1 MSNLVKY
8 CIVAVL
14 AFLIGSA
21 AVVSAQGIE
30 KLVISNEAGTNSA
43 RVNKSGRLHV
53 QAKGSVN
60 VSNLPATQRT
70 RRCRRARS
78 LGSRTSGTPSLPS
91 SAPDPWTTSRWSTC
105 G

>member
-8 CIVAVL
+8 GIVAVL

-60 VSNLPATQRT
+60 VSNLPATQDLHITNTEDSRGPRAT
-70 RRCRRARS
+70 VARRV
-78 LGSRTSGTPSLPS
+78 GT
-91 SAPDPWTTSRWSTC
+91 
-105 G
+105 